1 LKKSI
6 SILGVLLILGCNDPF
21 VTEFGDLED
30 AVMFEAS
37 NIPFILIPYNGG
49 PLKVVTWNIR
59 FGIARF
65 PFFGDSCGDDVI
77 LDDATIEENMAAIAD
92 SLNVMDADIVLLQE
106 VDVSSKRTGYMDQV
120 QYLLDH
126 TNLNYGCYASMWKAD
141 YIASDG
147 IGRIDAG
154 NAILSK
160 YKLTDAERI
169 QLRLRTDQDELTQY
183 FYLRRN
189 IVKAKI
195 PALAQ
200 GAQDFYAVDIHA
212 TAFAT
217 DDTKQQHINKYVE
230 VLGDIDANG
239 DIFVTGGDLNSVPPG
254 SKYDFCLEDM
264 CVVEQYI
271 DKDGNEMAYHSIDS
285 LNNGPHK
292 EGSYFNNFDN
302 EKDLLVPLYDNYV
315 PAIDTLSGA
324 NLDAGH
330 FTHAPSTSNHFGP
343 LVKYDRKLDY
353 LFTNGIWDTGSGSTH
368 QGAWEL
374 SDHMPVSALFMPAGN
389 E

>member
-1 LKKSI
+1 MKKLL
-6 SILGVLLILGCNDPF
+6 SILGVLLILGCDPF
-21 VTEFGDLED
+21 VTEFEDLSD
-30 AVMFEAS
+30 AVMYEANSKS
-37 NIPFILIPYNGG
+37 NATYDSGNV
-49 PLKVVTWNIR
+49 KVVTWNIR

-92 SLNVMDADIVLLQE
+92 SLNAMDADIVLLQE

-120 QYLLDH
+120 QYLLDN

-141 YIASDG
+141 FIPSDG

-169 QLRLRTDQDELTQY
+169 QLRLRTDQDDLTQY

-200 GAQDFYAVDIHA
+200 GSKDFYAVDIHA

-217 DDTKQQHINKYVE
+217 DDTKQQHIDKYVE
-230 VLGDIDANG
+230 TLAEIQSSGDY
-239 DIFVTGGDLNSVPPG
+239 FVTGGDLNSVPPG
-254 SKYDFCLEDM
+254 SVTDFCLSDM
-264 CVVEQYI
+264 C
-271 DKDGNEMAYHSIDS
+271 DGDDYHTDQAEEY
-285 LNNGPHK
+285 HK
-292 EGSYFNNFDN
+292 EGSYFENFEGEPDI
-302 EKDLLVPLYDNYV
+302 L
-315 PAIDTLSGA
+315 DTLYQAYDAAIGSDDA
-324 NLDAGH
+324 NLPIH
-330 FTHAPSTSNHFGP
+330 LTHGPSTSYEMNDI
-343 LVKYDRKLDY
+343 KYDRKLDY
-353 LFTNGIWDTGSGSTH
+353 LFTNGIWENASSKTH
-368 QGAWEL
+368 QAAWEL
-374 SDHMPVSALFMPAGN
+374 SDHLPVSAVFNVGG

>member
-1 LKKSI
+1 MTKII

-30 AVMFEAS
+30 AVMFKAS
-37 NIPFILIPYNGG
+37 NTPFIPIAYNGG
-49 PLKVVTWNIR
+49 PLKIVTWNIR

-92 SLNVMDADIVLLQE
+92 VLNAIDADIVLLQE

-120 QYLLDH
+120 QYLLDN

-141 YIASDG
+141 FIPSDG

-160 YKLTDAERI
+160 YELTDAERI
-169 QLRLRTDQDELTQY
+169 QLRLRTDQDGLTQY

-195 PALAQ
+195 PALTQ
-200 GAQDFYAVDIHA
+200 GTQDFYAVDIHA

-217 DDTKQQHINKYVE
+217 DDTKQQHIDKYVE
-230 VLGDIDANG
+230 TLAEIESSGDY
-239 DIFVTGGDLNSVPPG
+239 FVTGGDLNSVPPG
-254 SKYDFCLEDM
+254 SITDFCENDM
-264 CVVEQYI
+264 C
-271 DKDGNEMAYHSIDS
+271 DGEDYHTDEAEEY
-285 LNNGPHK
+285 HK
-292 EGSYFNNFDN
+292 EGSYFENFEGEPDI
-302 EKDLLVPLYDNYV
+302 LLPLYEAYNS
-315 PAIDTLSGA
+315 AIDSA
-324 NLDAGH
+324 SYNLTEH
-330 FTHAPSTSNHFGP
+330 FTHAPSTSMIDDTTATM
-343 LVKYDRKLDY
+343 YDRKLDY
-353 LFTNGIWDTGSGSTH
+353 LFTNGTWDSGSGRTH
-368 QGAWEL
+368 QTDWEL
-374 SDHMPVSALFMPAGN
+374 SDHLPVSAVLNLGG

>member
-21 VTEFGDLED
+21 VTVFEDSSD
-30 AVMFEAS
+30 AVMYEANS
-37 NIPFILIPYNGG
+37 KSDATYDSGG
-49 PLKVVTWNIR
+49 VKVVTWNIR

-92 SLNVMDADIVLLQE
+92 YLHVMDADIVLLQE

-120 QYLLDH
+120 QYLLDN

-141 YIASDG
+141 FIPSDG

-160 YKLTDAERI
+160 YELSDAERI
-169 QLRLRTDQDELTQY
+169 QLDLRTDQDGLTQY

-195 PALAQ
+195 PALVQ
-200 GAQDFYAVDIHA
+200 GAKDFYAVDIHA

-217 DDTKQQHINKYVE
+217 DDTKQQHIDKYVE
-230 VLGDIDANG
+230 TLAEIQSSGDY
-239 DIFVTGGDLNSVPPG
+239 FVTGGDFNSIPPG
-254 SKYDFCLEDM
+254 ADSTDFCDEDI
-264 CVVEQYI
+264 CSGESI
-271 DKDGNEMAYHSIDS
+271 HTDADGE
-285 LNNGPHK
+285 PHK
-292 EGSYFNNFDN
+292 EGSYFENFSGEPDI
-302 EKDLLVPLYDNYV
+302 LVPLYDTYNS
-315 PAIDTLSGA
+315 AIDTASY
-324 NLDAGH
+324 NLPEH
-330 FTHAPSTSNHFGP
+330 FTHAPSTGMIDDTTATM
-343 LVKYDRKLDY
+343 YDRKLDY
-353 LFTNGIWDTGSGSTH
+353 LFTNGIWENASSKTH
-368 QGAWEL
+368 QAVWEL
-374 SDHMPVSALFMPAGN
+374 SDHLPVSAVFNVGG

>member
-1 LKKSI
+1 LKKLL
-6 SILGVLLILGCNDPF
+6 SILGVLLILGCDPF
-21 VTEFGDLED
+21 VTEFEDLSD
-30 AVMFEAS
+30 AVMYEANSKS
-37 NIPFILIPYNGG
+37 NATYDSGNV
-49 PLKVVTWNIR
+49 KVVTWNIR

-92 SLNVMDADIVLLQE
+92 SLNAMDADIVLLQE

-120 QYLLDH
+120 QYLLDN

-141 YIASDG
+141 FIPSDG

-169 QLRLRTDQDELTQY
+169 QLRLRTDQDDLTQY

-200 GAQDFYAVDIHA
+200 GSKDFYAVDIHA

-217 DDTKQQHINKYVE
+217 DDTKQQHIDKYVE
-230 VLGDIDANG
+230 TLAEIQSSGDY
-239 DIFVTGGDLNSVPPG
+239 FVTGGDLNSVPPG
-254 SKYDFCLEDM
+254 SVTDFCLSDM
-264 CVVEQYI
+264 C
-271 DKDGNEMAYHSIDS
+271 DGDDYHTDQAEEY
-285 LNNGPHK
+285 HK
-292 EGSYFNNFDN
+292 EGSYFENFEGEPDI
-302 EKDLLVPLYDNYV
+302 L
-315 PAIDTLSGA
+315 DTLYQAYDAAIGSDDA
-324 NLDAGH
+324 NLPIH
-330 FTHAPSTSNHFGP
+330 LTHGPSTSYEMNDI
-343 LVKYDRKLDY
+343 KYDRKLDY
-353 LFTNGIWDTGSGSTH
+353 LFTNGIWENASSKTH
-368 QGAWEL
+368 QAAWEL
-374 SDHMPVSALFMPAGN
+374 SDHLPVSAVFNVGG